1 MVRVQVLLAAA
12 AASCLVA
19 SGDAWAPSA
28 IFAGSAPGLRA
39 AGRAGITNLQQ
50 GARFTP
56 TTRAA
61 RVSPRMVAVAEAV
74 PKVNMPKQAQKEWEV
89 HKFGGASLNDVEL
102 YKTVGNLLIDE
113 AKGRGDG
120 AIPTMAIVSAMGG
133 MTDQLIKVI
142 NSALKDFDAAKQA
155 LDDALDRQITTLKAL
170 APPEITDPIEARIR
184 NDAKDILSVVQSLRM
199 LRTVPSVSIEV
210 VTGFGEIWS
219 AQTLYA
225 YLKSQK
231 APTSWLDARDV
242 LIVKSDGAGLGEK
255 GSAATG
261 GVDPL
266 YGVTAEKFA
275 SWWKTETDEN
285 KFDELD
291 YMTAAP
297 IVVVTGFVASTSEGV
312 PTTLKRS
319 GSDFSATIF
328 AKLMTAGRVTMWKN
342 TDGVYT
348 ADPRRVPEAFSIP
361 SLKYD
366 EAMELAYFGAQVL
379 HPSAMVPCIDNQI
392 PVYIRNI
399 FNRDFKGTVITGRSA
414 TLQDADQALKMRTS
428 DKSEAATTAP
438 VIPIKG
444 ITSIDKVSIVNLEG
458 ASLIGVP
465 GVAQRFMAAMS
476 SASINVL
483 MITQASSEHS
493 ICVAVPHDQ
502 GEKAIAALR
511 SNFELELARTTIN
524 SVSLVTDM
532 AIVAIIGEGMAFS
545 PGVAAKFL
553 KALAQARVNVR
564 AIAQG
569 SSERQIAVVCN
580 GADATRALRSVH
592 SAFTLSD
599 TVVSVAV
606 LGATGAVGGLFLE
619 QLQEQANQMATKL
632 GIRVKVQIAASA
644 GKMAYDE
651 KLLGLDM
658 ATIKQKL
665 GKDGDADPMDLDKLT
680 QLITDDINPHRIV
693 IDMTNSD
700 TVAGYY
706 EKWISAGV
714 HVLGHNKNMGSG
726 DLRRYKSLKSALR
739 FATAQ
744 WHYEATVGAALPVFA
759 MARDLIDTGD
769 EVLEVTGCVSGTLA
783 YILKTFNEDVSFSQ
797 AAKQAL
803 AMGYSHHNI
812 ARDLDGTNAARKLVL
827 IARELGLEMN
837 LEDIKVESLLSDG
850 YDANVMPSA
859 EEVAAA
865 GVPAW
870 QLQSNNVL
878 DALESRNSGM
888 MARLEKARANGNV
901 LRHVSTIDVVNNK
914 AHVRV
919 EEVDNVHVLY
929 RLKQNEN
936 LMSYRTKRYDTSPLI
951 CKGAAAGAELTA
963 SGVLADLLRLA
974 RSFT

>member
-1 MVRVQVLLAAA
+1 VR
-12 AASCLVA
+12 
-19 SGDAWAPSA
+19 
-28 IFAGSAPGLRA
+28 
-39 AGRAGITNLQQ
+39 
-50 GARFTP
+50 
-56 TTRAA
+56 A
-61 RVSPRMVAVAEAV
+61 RVSPRMVALAEAV

-113 AKGRGDG
+113 SKGRGDG

-142 NSALKDFDAAKQA
+142 NSALKNFDDATKA
-155 LDDALDRQITTLKAL
+155 LDDALERQITTLKAL

-225 YLKSQK
+225 YLKAQK

-266 YGVTAEKFA
+266 YGVTSINFA
-275 SWWKTETDEN
+275 KWWKAETDEN

-291 YMTAAP
+291 YMNTAP

-319 GSDFSATIF
+319 GSDYSATIF
-328 AKLMTAGRVTMWKN
+328 AKVMSAGRVTMWKN

-379 HPSAMVPCIDNQI
+379 HPSAMVPCIDSQI

-399 FNRDFKGTVITGRSA
+399 FNREFKGTVITGRCA

-428 DKSEAATTAP
+428 AQSESGLESKAP
-438 VIPIKG
+438 VVPIKG

-476 SASINVL
+476 SANINVL

-502 GEKAIAALR
+502 GERAMAALR
-511 SNFELELARTTIN
+511 GQFELELARSTIN
-524 SVSLVTDM
+524 SVSLLSDM
-532 AIVAIIGEGMAFS
+532 SIVAIIGEGMAFS

-580 GADATRALRSVH
+580 AGDATRALRSVH

-606 LGATGAVGGLFLE
+606 LGATGAVGGHFLE
-619 QLQEQANQMATKL
+619 QLQEQATKMMNNL
-632 GIRVKVQIAASA
+632 GIKVKVQIAGSA
-644 GKMAYDE
+644 QKMAYDD

-658 ATIKQKL
+658 ATIKRKL
-665 GKDGDADPMDLDKLT
+665 GEGGDGDTMDLDKLT
-680 QLITDDINPHRIV
+680 QLMGDDINPHRIV
-693 IDMTNSD
+693 IDMTNSNS
-700 TVAGYY
+700 VADYY
-706 EKWISAGV
+706 QQWISAGI

-726 DLRRYKSLKSALR
+726 DLARYKAMKSTLR
-739 FATAQ
+739 FGTAQ

-783 YILKTFNEDVSFSQ
+783 YILKTFNEDVSFAQ
-797 AAKQAL
+797 ASRQAL
-803 AMGYSHHNI
+803 EMGYSHHNI

-827 IARELGLEMN
+827 IARELGLDMN
-837 LEDIKVESLLSDG
+837 LEDIEIESLLPEG

-859 EEVAAA
+859 EAVAAA
-865 GVPAW
+865 GVEPW
-870 QLQSNNVL
+870 ELQSDMVL
-878 DALESRNSGM
+878 KALESKNLEM
-888 MARLEKARANGNV
+888 MSRLEKARADGKV
-901 LRHVSTIDVVNNK
+901 LRHVSTIDVVANK
-914 AHVRV
+914 AYVRV
-919 EEVDNVHVLY
+919 EEVDNKHVLY

-936 LMSYRTKRYDTSPLI
+936 LMSYRTKRYDESPLI